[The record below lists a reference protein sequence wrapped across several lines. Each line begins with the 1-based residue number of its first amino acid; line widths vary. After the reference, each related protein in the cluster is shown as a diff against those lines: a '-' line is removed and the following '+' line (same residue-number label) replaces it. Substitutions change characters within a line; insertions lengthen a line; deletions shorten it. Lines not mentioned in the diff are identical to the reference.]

1 MEVSKTNRLAN
12 IYEYFLN
19 ETTISKAFLSSAEDG
34 VPCCLKPVVQG
45 PRILYMQ
52 LSKDIGLQLVILLVL
67 PFFGISLRVP
77 DLKVGV
83 RVPLRSTHCR

>member
-1 MEVSKTNRLAN
+1 MVSRVVLSRLFRAL
-12 IYEYFLN
+12 E
-19 ETTISKAFLSSAEDG
+19 
-34 VPCCLKPVVQG
+34 
-45 PRILYMQ
+45 RILYMQ
-52 LSKDIGLQLVILLVL
+52 LSKDIGLQLVILLVS